1 MRKEE
6 LKTSIYF
13 FKKAASGVK
22 ANDQDLSSNITW
34 QILTQDTIK
43 TNCKAFQTTDA
54 KKCLISISEKGPGTT
69 IMNDIYIYISRS
81 FKTFQ
86 KSLDSLQVKRWL
98 ISSKKTLY
106 TNCLTS

>member
-6 LKTSIYF
+6 LQTSIYF

-69 IMNDIYIYISRS
+69 IMNEIYIYLGALKHFRKVWIHY
-81 FKTFQ
+81 K
-86 KSLDSLQVKRWL
+86 
-98 ISSKKTLY
+98 
-106 TNCLTS
+106 